1 MNLNKSGKWFLGISI
16 ASIAL
21 LIASPFIS
29 FLDAVPELIKV
40 TLSFLSIILFGLSFT
55 LMYYHA
61 APVKRKR
68 VIIIISIFSGLI
80 LSAGILSKLLYAP
93 FAGLEIIVGVLIF
106 ATGGLP
112 LIIRSRYESRRNLL
126 SKRALVL
133 SFADLIAII
142 LLSIGLLGRLMHW
155 PGSTIILG
163 LGALILLV
171 TFIGWNISFRK
182 EVNLRHITE
191 EKLRGTLLKVE
202 ENNKEITA
210 SITYAKRIQ
219 TAILPSLEFIGSH
232 LKASFVLYQ
241 PKDIVAGDFYWA
253 ETIGDTFLIAAA
265 DCTGH
270 GVPGAMMSV
279 VCSNALNRSV
289 KEFGL
294 SDPGEILDKTRDLL
308 IDSFSKSGE
317 VIQDGMDI
325 SLFGM
330 TTTPGETILKWAG
343 ANNPLWYIDET
354 GFQEVKADKQPIG
367 ESHHKKPFTT
377 HKLSVKPGGMVYL
390 ITDGYPDQ
398 FGGPKGKK
406 FKHKQ
411 LEELLVAVHA
421 ESLEKQHQ
429 VLLNRLHEWKGDLE
443 QVDDICVIGIRINA

>member
-1 MNLNKSGKWFLGISI
+1 MNLNKTGKWFLGSSIVFIAMLIS
-16 ASIAL
+16 
-21 LIASPFIS
+21 SPFVS
-29 FLDAVPELIKV
+29 FLDAVPEPIKII
-40 TLSFLSIILFGLSFT
+40 LSFLSIILFGLSFT

-61 APVKRKR
+61 VPLKRKR
-68 VIIIISIFSGLI
+68 VTIIISIFTGLS
-80 LSAGILSKLLYAP
+80 LSLGILSKFIHAP
-93 FAGLEIIVGVLIF
+93 FAGLEIIVSVLLF
-106 ATGGLP
+106 SSAGLP

-126 SKRALVL
+126 SKRALIL
-133 SFADLIAII
+133 SFADLISIVLI
-142 LLSIGLLGRLMHW
+142 SIGLLGRLMHW
-155 PGSTIILG
+155 PGANFILG
-163 LGALILLV
+163 LGALILLI

-182 EVNLRHITE
+182 EVNLRHTTE

-202 ENNKEITA
+202 ENNKEITD

-219 TAILPSLEFIGSH
+219 TAILPSIEFIGSH
-232 LKASFVLYQ
+232 LKDSFVLYQ

-294 SDPGEILDKTRDLL
+294 SEPGEILDKTRDLL

-325 SLFGM
+325 SLLSM
-330 TTTPGETILKWAG
+330 TSSSSGTILKWAG
-343 ANNPLWYIDET
+343 ANNPLWYIDES
-354 GFQEVKADKQPIG
+354 GFQEIKADKQPIG
-367 ESHHKKPFTT
+367 ESHHKQPFTT
-377 HKLSVKPGGMVYL
+377 HQLSLKPGGMLYL

-411 LEELLVAVHA
+411 LEALLISVYT
-421 ESLEKQHQ
+421 ESLEQQHQ
-429 VLLNRLHEWKGDLE
+429 VLLDSLHQWKGDLE
-443 QVDDICVIGIRINA
+443 QVDDICVIGIRTDA

>member
-1 MNLNKSGKWFLGISI
+1 MNLNKTGKWFLGTSIVFIAMLIS
-16 ASIAL
+16 
-21 LIASPFIS
+21 SPFVS
-29 FLDAVPELIKV
+29 FLDAVPEPIKII
-40 TLSFLSIILFGLSFT
+40 LSFLSIILFGLSFT

-61 APVKRKR
+61 VPLKRKR
-68 VIIIISIFSGLI
+68 VTIIISIFTA
-80 LSAGILSKLLYAP
+80 LSLSLGILSKFIHAP
-93 FAGLEIIVGVLIF
+93 FAGLEIIVSVLLF
-106 ATGGLP
+106 SSAGLP

-126 SKRALVL
+126 SKRALIL
-133 SFADLIAII
+133 SFADLI
-142 LLSIGLLGRLMHW
+142 SIVFISVGLLGRLMHW
-155 PGSTIILG
+155 PGANFILG
-163 LGALILLV
+163 LGALILLI

-202 ENNKEITA
+202 ENNKEITD

-232 LKASFVLYQ
+232 LKDSFVLYQ

-253 ETIGDTFLIAAA
+253 ENIGDTFLIAAA

-294 SDPGEILDKTRDLL
+294 SEPGEILDKTRDLL

-325 SLFGM
+325 SLLSM
-330 TTTPGETILKWAG
+330 TSSTSGTVLKWAG
-343 ANNPLWYIDET
+343 ANNPLWYIDND
-354 GFQEVKADKQPIG
+354 GFQEIKADKQPIG
-367 ESHHKKPFTT
+367 ESHHKQPFTT
-377 HKLSVKPGGMVYL
+377 HLLSLKPGGMLYL

-411 LEELLVAVHA
+411 LEALLISVYT
-421 ESLEKQHQ
+421 ERLEQQHQ
-429 VLLNRLHEWKGDLE
+429 VLSDRLHQWKGDLE
-443 QVDDICVIGIRINA
+443 QVDDICVIGIRINF

>member
-1 MNLNKSGKWFLGISI
+1 MNLNKSGKWLLGISI

-21 LIASPFIS
+21 LIASPFVS
-29 FLDAVPELIKV
+29 FLDAVPEVIKII
-40 TLSFLSIILFGLSFT
+40 LSFLAILLFGLSFT
-55 LMYYHA
+55 LMYYQA
-61 APVKRKR
+61 IPIKRKR
-68 VIIIISIFSGLI
+68 VIIIIGIFSGLL
-80 LSAGILSKLLYAP
+80 LSMGILSKLLYAP

-106 ATGGLP
+106 ASGALP

-155 PGSTIILG
+155 PGYTIILV

-171 TFIGWNISFRK
+171 TFIGWNLSFRK

-202 ENNKEITA
+202 ENNKEITD

-219 TAILPSLEFIGSH
+219 TAILPSLDFIGSH
-232 LKASFVLYQ
+232 LKTSFVLYE

-253 ETIGDTFLIAAA
+253 ETIGNTFLIAAA

-294 SDPGEILDKTRDLL
+294 SEPGEILDKTRDLL

-325 SLFGM
+325 SLLSI
-330 TTTPGETILKWAG
+330 TSNSNETVLKWSG
-343 ANNPLWYIDET
+343 ANNPLWYIDEN

-367 ESHHKKPFTT
+367 ESHHKQPFTT
-377 HKLSVKPGGMVYL
+377 HQLSLKPGGMVYL

-411 LEELLVAVHA
+411 LENLLISIYA

-429 VLLNRLHEWKGDLE
+429 ILLDRLHEWKGDLE

>member
-1 MNLNKSGKWFLGISI
+1 MNLNKTGKWFLGSSI
-16 ASIAL
+16 VFIAM
-21 LIASPFIS
+21 LITSPFVS
-29 FLDAVPELIKV
+29 FLDAVPEPIKII
-40 TLSFLSIILFGLSFT
+40 LSFLSIILFGLSFT

-61 APVKRKR
+61 VPLKRKR
-68 VIIIISIFSGLI
+68 VTIIISIFTGLS
-80 LSAGILSKLLYAP
+80 LSLGILSKFLHAP
-93 FAGLEIIVGVLIF
+93 FAGLEIIVSVLLF
-106 ATGGLP
+106 SSAGLP

-126 SKRALVL
+126 SKRALIL
-133 SFADLIAII
+133 SFADLISIVLI
-142 LLSIGLLGRLMHW
+142 SIGLLGRLMHW
-155 PGSTIILG
+155 PGATIILV
-163 LGALILLV
+163 LGVMILLI

-182 EVNLRHITE
+182 EVNLRHTTE

-202 ENNKEITA
+202 ENNKEITD

-232 LKASFVLYQ
+232 LKDSFVLYQ

-294 SDPGEILDKTRDLL
+294 SEPGEILDKTRDLL

-325 SLFGM
+325 SLLSM
-330 TTTPGETILKWAG
+330 TSSTSGTVLKWAG
-343 ANNPLWYIDET
+343 ANNPLWYIDES
-354 GFQEVKADKQPIG
+354 GFQEIKADKQPIG
-367 ESHHKKPFTT
+367 ESHHKQPFTT
-377 HKLSVKPGGMVYL
+377 HQLSLKPGGMLYL

-411 LEELLVAVHA
+411 LEALLISVYT
-421 ESLEKQHQ
+421 ESLEQQHQ
-429 VLLNRLHEWKGDLE
+429 VLLDRLHQWKGDLE
-443 QVDDICVIGIRINA
+443 QVDDICVIGIRIDA

>member
-1 MNLNKSGKWFLGISI
+1 MNLNKAGKWFLGTSI
-16 ASIAL
+16 VFIAL
-21 LIASPFIS
+21 LISSPYVS
-29 FLDAVPELIKV
+29 FLDDLPGTIKV
-40 TLSFLSIILFGLSFT
+40 ILSFLSIILFGLSFT
-55 LMYYHA
+55 LIFYHST
-61 APVKRKR
+61 PLKRKR
-68 VIIIISIFSGLI
+68 LIIIISIFSGIVLA
-80 LSAGILSKLLYAP
+80 LGILSKFLYAP
-93 FAGLEIIVGVLIF
+93 FAGIEIIVGVLIF
-106 ATGGLP
+106 SSGGLP
-112 LIIRSRYESRRNLL
+112 LIIHSRYENRRNLL

-142 LLSIGLLGRLMHW
+142 LLSMGLLGRLMHW
-155 PGSTIILG
+155 PGSTIILSC
-163 LGALILLV
+163 GALILLI

-182 EVNLRHITE
+182 EVNLRFITE

-202 ENNKEITA
+202 ENNKEITD

-232 LKASFVLYQ
+232 LNDSFVLYQ

-253 ETIGDTFLIAAA
+253 ETISDTFLIAAA

-294 SDPGEILDKTRDLL
+294 SEPGEILDKTRELL

-317 VIQDGMDI
+317 VIQDGMDV
-325 SLFGM
+325 SLLSIAS
-330 TTTPGETILKWAG
+330 TPNQTVLKWAG
-343 ANNPLWYIDET
+343 ANNPLWYIDED
-354 GFQEVKADKQPIG
+354 GFQEIKADKQPIG

-377 HKLSVKPGGMVYL
+377 HLPNVKTGGMVYL

-411 LEELLVAVHA
+411 LEELLRSVYAQP
-421 ESLEKQHQ
+421 LEQQHQ
-429 VLLNRLHEWKGDLE
+429 VLLDRLNDWKGDLE

>member
-1 MNLNKSGKWFLGISI
+1 MNLNKTGKWFLGTSI
-16 ASIAL
+16 VFFAM
-21 LIASPFIS
+21 LITSPFVS
-29 FLDAVPELIKV
+29 FLDAVPEPIKII
-40 TLSFLSIILFGLSFT
+40 LSFLSIILFGLSFT

-61 APVKRKR
+61 VPLKRKR
-68 VIIIISIFSGLI
+68 VTIIISIFTGLS
-80 LSAGILSKLLYAP
+80 LSLGILSKFLHAP
-93 FAGLEIIVGVLIF
+93 LAGLEIIVSVLLF
-106 ATGGLP
+106 SSAGLP

-126 SKRALVL
+126 SKRALIL
-133 SFADLIAII
+133 SFADLISIVLI
-142 LLSIGLLGRLMHW
+142 SIGLLGRLMHW
-155 PGSTIILG
+155 PGATIILV
-163 LGALILLV
+163 LGVMILLI

-182 EVNLRHITE
+182 EVNLRHTTE

-202 ENNKEITA
+202 ENNKEITD

-232 LKASFVLYQ
+232 LKDSFVLYQ

-294 SDPGEILDKTRDLL
+294 SEPGEILDKTRDLL

-317 VIQDGMDI
+317 VIQDGMDV
-325 SLFGM
+325 SLLSM
-330 TTTPGETILKWAG
+330 TSSSSGTVLKWAG
-343 ANNPLWYIDET
+343 ANNPLWYIDED
-354 GFQEVKADKQPIG
+354 GFQEIKADKQPIG
-367 ESHHKKPFTT
+367 ESHHKQPFTT
-377 HKLSVKPGGMVYL
+377 HQLSLKLGGMLYL

-411 LEELLVAVHA
+411 LETLLISVCT
-421 ESLEKQHQ
+421 ESLEQQHQ
-429 VLLNRLHEWKGDLE
+429 VLSDRLHQWKGDLE
-443 QVDDICVIGIRINA
+443 QVDDICVIGIRIDA